1 MHFLQVDGL
10 QERANGLSLQPIINP
25 WIKCKL
31 TRSEYDDSID
41 EILES
46 CQLKF
51 NTDMLHTKGAMD
63 LSEDETSESE
73 SESSMLD
80 GYDDDDDRLS
90 DDHNLAGAG
99 AGGGGGEQN
108 SSSFQDHTPPV
119 HQLGRNS
126 GGGGGSGLGGA
137 SLRDRSDRD
146 RDEDLDFLK
155 RRARELQNVLHSQET
170 HFSDG
175 AAGGSVGGG
184 SNRATGGG
192 ASFMPKLDLADPG
205 GGGGGRGRVRRRWD
219 DHPSATGLGGMHQR
233 HSLPLLSPNQAS
245 G

>member
-1 MHFLQVDGL
+1 
-10 QERANGLSLQPIINP
+10 
-25 WIKCKL
+25 
-31 TRSEYDDSID
+31 
-41 EILES
+41 
-46 CQLKF
+46 
-51 NTDMLHTKGAMD
+51 MD

-99 AGGGGGEQN
+99 AAGGEGGEQN

-119 HQLGRNS
+119 HQLGRNNGGG

-137 SLRDRSDRD
+137 SLRDRGDRD

-175 AAGGSVGGG
+175 AAGGGSVGGG

-205 GGGGGRGRVRRRWD
+205 AAGGRRVRRRWD
-219 DHPSATGLGGMHQR
+219 DYPSATGLGSVHQR

>member
-1 MHFLQVDGL
+1 
-10 QERANGLSLQPIINP
+10 
-25 WIKCKL
+25 
-31 TRSEYDDSID
+31 
-41 EILES
+41 
-46 CQLKF
+46 
-51 NTDMLHTKGAMD
+51 MD

-99 AGGGGGEQN
+99 AGAGGGGGEQN
-108 SSSFQDHTPPV
+108 STSFQDHTPPV
-119 HQLGRNS
+119 HQLGRS

-137 SLRDRSDRD
+137 SLRDHGDRD
-146 RDEDLDFLK
+146 RDEDGDIDFLK
-155 RRARELQNVLHSQET
+155 RRARELQSVLHSQET

-175 AAGGSVGGG
+175 AAGGSVGG

-205 GGGGGRGRVRRRWD
+205 GAGGGGERGRVRRRWD
-219 DHPSATGLGGMHQR
+219 DHPSATGLGGVHQR